1 LLSGEHFDTPFLG
14 QAGPELVC
22 HLPASWFASIGRD
35 NDMGTIAPLARSAV
49 ELSSMRIFFRA
60 KDRAAK

>member
-1 LLSGEHFDTPFLG
+1 VNILTRPFWGRRDQSWSAAFRRPGLHLS
-14 QAGPELVC
+14 AG
-22 HLPASWFASIGRD
+22 D